1 MLATIIIIPDDDELL
16 YHQIIIPLFQII
28 LRIFPEFF
36 LSSSTPLYEI
46 FAPEKVVLMLNDSSG
61 ILSVVDVSSNRSLQQ
76 ELWVI
81 VYYKSI
87 LIE

>member
-46 FAPEKVVLMLNDSSG
+46 FASEKVVLMLNDSLG
-61 ILSVVDVSSNRSLQQ
+61 ILSIVDVSSNRSLQQ